1 MKIRYFRR
9 ESTWL
14 LGLASLL
21 GYVGRTGEAGWPAR
35 LGAAEDVDLVVDEDL
50 DVVGLRVQ
58 LLDELRHVRGGR
70 AVAAF
75 QAVEDDVLSGR
86 VVRVADPECVRA
98 RRQRRQQAKRRLYR
112 GAVRDLG
119 YRRVVGGDER
129 AHLVRRGVP
138 DVVDRELEGERDR
151 DRRHHRGAVPRG
163 GYPGRRPELAGA
175 SDRRLA
181 SRTLDAAP
189 PGHHLGGRD
198 EQDRHRGGV
207 VMPVS
212 LTVEG

>member
-1 MKIRYFRR
+1 MITKEKTPIRILFLRDHENSVFSAR
-9 ESTWL
+9 VNVVTGATEVI
-14 LGLASLL
+14 GIR
-21 GYVGRTGEAGWPAR
+21 GGRTGEAGWPAR

-163 GYPGRRPELAGA
+163 GY
-175 SDRRLA
+175 
-181 SRTLDAAP
+181 
-189 PGHHLGGRD
+189 
-198 EQDRHRGGV
+198 
-207 VMPVS
+207 
-212 LTVEG
+212 